1 MEITFEK
8 MLKVALN
15 NLNALERRGIVKF
28 KVIVDGN
35 GEEHGTLEVVQKKKK
50 RKEERQRSLPLYPR
64 GNLMEHY
71 KPYLDNINPDE
82 IALIPFGS
90 FDPEVLRSSACAWCS
105 GKWGNKTY
113 SSTINKDKKVV
124 EVYRFPDEM
133 REV

>member
-28 KVIVDGN
+28 KVIVEDD
-35 GEEHGTLEVVQKKKK
+35 EEHGTLEVVQKKRK
-50 RKEERQRSLPLYPR
+50 RKEERQRRLPLYPR
-64 GNLMEHY
+64 GDLMSHY
-71 KPYLDNINPDE
+71 KPYLDNLKPDD

-90 FDPEVLRSSACAWCS
+90 FDFEVLRSSACAWCS
-105 GKWGNKTY
+105 HTWGNGTY
-113 SSTINKDKKVV
+113 SSTINREKQVV
-124 EVYRFPDEM
+124 EIYRFPDEM